1 MIRSLSIRN
10 YAIIEAVDIEF
21 SDNLTI
27 ITGET
32 GAGKSIMMGAL
43 GLIMGKR
50 ADTKVLYDLN
60 NKCVVEAVFDV
71 SHYQLQA
78 FFQEQDVDYLAETVV
93 RREITPAGKTR
104 AFINDT
110 PVRLE
115 TLRDLTEQ
123 LVDLHQ
129 QFDTLDIQSPDF
141 QLKVVDALA
150 ENKTLAAKYEQEY
163 RSYESNKRK
172 VERLRNKVITA
183 NKENDFMQFQ
193 LKELLDAQLRE
204 GEQEELEQEQK
215 QLSNAEDIKRA
226 LMQATMG
233 LTDDEMSIVNTMTD
247 LINEVYNIAE
257 FHPKLPKLAERFE
270 GLKFELE
277 ELSGEFQD
285 IADDT
290 EYDGA
295 RLQEVDE
302 RLDLLFRLQKKHY
315 VTSEAELLKIQE
327 DLEDKLQG
335 FEDLDEEI
343 AGLEKQISVQEKILF
358 EIGAQLS
365 ERRLAAVRPF
375 EQQIQQLLE
384 QLSMRHAQLCVD
396 VQDAKQILPTGT
408 DYVRFL
414 FAANKGS
421 RLEEIK
427 GIASGGEMSRLALCI
442 KSLVANAIPL
452 PTLIFDEIDSGV
464 SGEVALQ
471 MGLILQSLASDH
483 QVISITHSPQ
493 IAAKA
498 NTHYFVHKM
507 VLDDRTI
514 TGVRHLT
521 EEERILEIAKMLS
534 GDPPSE
540 FAKQNARELLMR

>member
-10 YAIIEAVDIEF
+10 YAIIEAVDIVF

-60 NKCVVEAVFDV
+60 NKCVVEAVFDL
-71 SHYQLQA
+71 SKYQLET
-78 FFQEQDVDYLAETVV
+78 FFNEEDIDYAAETVV

-110 PVRLE
+110 PVKLE

-129 QFDTLDIQSPDF
+129 QFDTLDIQDPNF

-150 ENKTLAAKYEQEY
+150 DNKTIAAKYQLEY

-172 VERLRNKVITA
+172 LERLKNKVISA

-193 LKELLDAQLRE
+193 LKELYEAELRD
-204 GEQEELEQEQK
+204 GEMEELEQEQK

-226 LMQATMG
+226 LMMAAMG
-233 LTDDEMSIVNTMTD
+233 LTEDEMSIVNSMSD
-247 LINEVYNIAE
+247 LISEVFNIAV

-285 IADDT
+285 IAEDT

-295 RLQEVDE
+295 RLQEVNE
-302 RLDLLFRLQKKHY
+302 RLDLLFKLQKKHY
-315 VTSEAELLKIQE
+315 VNSEAELLKIQE
-327 DLEDKLQG
+327 ELEEKLQG

-343 AGLEKQISVQEKILF
+343 IGMERQISVQEKILF
-358 EIGAQLS
+358 EMGAQLS
-365 ERRLAAVRPF
+365 ARRIKAVKPF
-375 EQQIQQLLE
+375 EQKIAKLLD
-384 QLSMRHAQLCVD
+384 QLSMKYAQLKVE
-396 VQDAKQILPTGT
+396 VLEAKQLLSSGT
-408 DYVRFL
+408 DHVRFL

-427 GIASGGEMSRLALCI
+427 AVASGGEMSRLALCI

-498 NTHYFVHKM
+498 NSHYFVHKM
-507 VLDDRTI
+507 ILEDRTI
-514 TGVRHLT
+514 TGIRHLN

-540 FAKQNARELLMR
+540 FAKENARELLLR